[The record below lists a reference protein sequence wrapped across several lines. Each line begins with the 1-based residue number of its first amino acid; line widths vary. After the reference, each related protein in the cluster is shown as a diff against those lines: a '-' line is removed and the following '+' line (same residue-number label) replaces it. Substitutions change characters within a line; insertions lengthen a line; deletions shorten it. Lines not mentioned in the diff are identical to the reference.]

1 VSNLAFRDGTP
12 FITVNATVPY
22 ALGIAPGNSA
32 SVSEAFYTTT
42 INLVAGSG
50 VYAMMSGLRN
60 PAGYTPNPEGK
71 DISFMLDTCAR
82 AKTTAFIAKNV
93 DVMYYH
99 GITDMP
105 PTKMYGFNNVNF
117 ISKNDTFGQFH
128 GYTMSAALD
137 NLEFNLVHATND
149 TTLINSI
156 GNLSYGKGQTALV
169 YATGIVTPEH
179 RFSKEL
185 YPRLFVIYP
194 DGSRDSIHVT
204 AVKENVLDES
214 AVNMYPNPASHTLGV
229 KWEMTAAAGVS
240 IGLMDLMGRKVQ
252 NLHEGRAVMGVNEL
266 RFDISDLNP
275 GVYLCTLEAD
285 GARLTRKIM
294 VIR

>member
-1 VSNLAFRDGTP
+1 
-12 FITVNATVPY
+12 
-22 ALGIAPGNSA
+22 
-32 SVSEAFYTTT
+32 
-42 INLVAGSG
+42 
-50 VYAMMSGLRN
+50 
-60 PAGYTPNPEGK
+60 
-71 DISFMLDTCAR
+71 
-82 AKTTAFIAKNV
+82 
-93 DVMYYH
+93 
-99 GITDMP
+99 
-105 PTKMYGFNNVNF
+105 
-117 ISKNDTFGQFH
+117 
-128 GYTMSAALD
+128 
-137 NLEFNLVHATND
+137 
-149 TTLINSI
+149 
-156 GNLSYGKGQTALV
+156 
-169 YATGIVTPEH
+169 
-179 RFSKEL
+179 
-185 YPRLFVIYP
+185 LFVIYP

-266 RFDISDLNP
+266 RFDISDINP